1 MYVSNVI
8 SGKYL
13 HVVYA
18 ETSILRV
25 PVIYQHKDILIFLC
39 EIPQIHI
46 KLKQKPVGMKM
57 FPF

>member
-13 HVVYA
+13 HVVYT
-18 ETSILRV
+18 ETLILRV

-46 KLKQKPVGMKM
+46 KLKQNQSE
-57 FPF
+57 